1 MSEASAEQKP
11 KQEVDLK
18 EYETALQI
26 VEAHVKL
33 LTARPIEETMSSLTD
48 FEKLKFKTTLAYALT
63 TLQMCYLKT
72 KNEDIDSHHNMKYF
86 EPLKGIYAKMDSNID
101 TSK

>member
-1 MSEASAEQKP
+1 MSEAEQKT
-11 KQEVDLK
+11 KQEGDLK

-26 VEAHVKL
+26 VEAHIKL
-33 LTARPIEETMSSLTD
+33 LTARPMEETMASLTD
-48 FEKLKFKTTLAYALT
+48 FERLKFKTTLAYALT

-86 EPLKGIYAKMDSNID
+86 EPLKGLYAKMDNKID